1 MRATPSTKLT
11 FRASHVRK
19 IAQRLKTSP
28 KETFGRTEAVLM
40 LRVSSFPNRYQGL
53 IFVKRR
59 TRKAP
64 ETPVAQSFTA
74 LPELATQ
81 LHLI

>member
-1 MRATPSTKLT
+1 
-11 FRASHVRK
+11 
-19 IAQRLKTSP
+19 
-28 KETFGRTEAVLM
+28 M